1 MALTALQI
9 YKHLPKTN
17 CGDCSSPTCL
27 AFAMQLAGK
36 KASLDA
42 CPHVSDEGKAALGAA
57 SAPPIRLVTIG
68 TGDEKIELGNETV
81 LFRHD
86 ETFYH
91 PTAVAVKVSSSLD
104 DAAVKK
110 RVEEISRLDF
120 ERVGQRIRVGLVAV
134 EDSGSG
140 AGEFARAVKA
150 AAGASSLPL
159 LLMSEDPEAV
169 KAALPA
175 CKDARPLICGANA
188 ENLSLMAAVAKEAG
202 CPLVVRGK
210 GLDEL
215 AELTQKAVAAGV
227 EDIILDPGSR
237 ELAAV
242 LQDLTQIRRQ
252 ALKRNFR
259 PLGYPA
265 IAFTASEDP
274 YQQAAEASSCVA
286 KYAGVVVIDMVEPWA
301 VLPILTL
308 RQNIYADPQKP
319 IQVEAKLYEVG
330 TPGDESPVLIT
341 TNFSLTYFTV
351 EGDVEASKTP
361 SYIVVVDTEGTSVLT
376 AWAAE
381 KLTAEN
387 IAAKVKELG
396 VGEKVKHRKIIIPGF
411 VAVLSGKLE
420 EELSGWE
427 ILVGPRESSGI
438 PAYMKSEW
446 KP

>member
-265 IAFTASEDP
+265 IAFTASENP
-274 YQQAAEASSCVA
+274 YQQAAEASSCIA

-361 SYIVVVDTEGTSVLT
+361 SYIAVVDTEGTSVLT

>member
-42 CPHVSDEGKAALGAA
+42 CPHVSEEGKAALGAA
-57 SAPPIRLVTIG
+57 SAPPIRLVSIG

-110 RVEEISRLDF
+110 RVEEIARLDF

-159 LLMSEDPEAV
+159 VLMSEDPESV

-188 ENLSLMAAVAKEAG
+188 ENLSDMAAAAKEAG

-210 GLDEL
+210 DLDEL

-237 ELAAV
+237 ELSAV

-286 KYAGVVVIDMVEPWA
+286 KYAGIVVIDMVEPWA

-330 TPGDESPVLIT
+330 TPGEESPVLVT

-361 SYIVVVDTEGTSVLT
+361 SYVVVVDTEGTSVLT

-387 IAAKVKELG
+387 IAAKVKESG
-396 VGEKVKHRKIIIPGF
+396 VEEKVKHRKIIIPGF